1 MRITSLDIINIRSG
15 YYNLQDLVLEGTE
28 GNSLLFAVHSYR
40 FDTLDTMLRYYAV
53 KYDPLQDILFH
64 EDPKSV
70 HWRLD
75 KYSGSEERQFH
86 DQLLLNCCQINIF
99 QVVKQYVTH
108 DQQDQFSEKFTGM
121 ADWREYPNL
130 PNSATHF
137 QGLRMQAY

>member
-53 KYDPLQDILFH
+53 KYDPIQDILFH

-70 HWRLD
+70 HSQMR
-75 KYSGSEERQFH
+75 KY
-86 DQLLLNCCQINIF
+86 
-99 QVVKQYVTH
+99 
-108 DQQDQFSEKFTGM
+108 
-121 ADWREYPNL
+121 
-130 PNSATHF
+130 
-137 QGLRMQAY
+137 